1 MGLAIAL
8 LATAYGLVFA
18 SRRTDQPVAAT
29 MPGTTTVTLEPGEY
43 GLYGRLDGG
52 THSVAYEQDV
62 TISGPTGP
70 VADRS
75 TFGLFSDLASVES
88 GGATY
93 EVFSRFTVATAG
105 EHTIE
110 IDKLHTASDE
120 DEEPIMVARYISA
133 DATAV
138 WIILGVA
145 LAIPLFFVGVVLWAI
160 GLLVRAGA
168 RRRASQVGWVG

>member
-1 MGLAIAL
+1 VGLAIAL

-18 SRRTDQPVAAT
+18 SRRTDQPVAAP

-52 THSVAYEQDV
+52 THSVAYEQDI

-93 EVFSRFTVATAG
+93 EVFSRFNVTTAG

-110 IDKLHTASDE
+110 IDKLHTPSDE
-120 DEEPIMVARYISA
+120 EAEQIVVARYISA

-145 LAIPLFFVGVVLWAI
+145 AAVPLVFLGLVLWMV
-160 GLLVRAGA
+160 GLLVRSGA
-168 RRRASQVGWVG
+168 RRRARQAGWVG